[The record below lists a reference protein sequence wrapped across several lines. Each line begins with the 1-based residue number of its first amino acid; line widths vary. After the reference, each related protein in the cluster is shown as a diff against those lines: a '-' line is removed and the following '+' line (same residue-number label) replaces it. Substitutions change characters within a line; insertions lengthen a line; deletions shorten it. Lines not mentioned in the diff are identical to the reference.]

1 MTREHLKGG
10 HFLGGVEC
18 EPAPRGFVQF
28 LGVVAVGL
36 VVAVLPEF
44 LFVRFARALARG
56 CGGSR

>member
-10 HFLGGVEC
+10 HFLGGIESD
-18 EPAPRGFVQF
+18 PSPRGFVQF

-44 LFVRFARALARG
+44 AYRWFCRAFARGNGR
-56 CGGSR
+56 S